1 MEGLKHYR
9 KRLRALIPQ
18 RLLFCYLCGELI
30 MSQRE
35 FSLDHV
41 VPKSRGGATLP
52 DNLLPAHKRCNELK
66 GNMYLAEYLEKQR

>member
-1 MEGLKHYR
+1 MDGLKHYR
-9 KRLRALIPQ
+9 KRLRALK

-41 VPKSRGGATLP
+41 IPKSRGGATVP

-66 GNMYLAEYLEKQR
+66 GNMYLTEYLEKQR